1 MWQCLHS
8 GSNVYWTLAARQE
21 IQQWAKYT
29 ESLSSWSASFHA
41 VRPIIKHVNNVS
53 LWKTVTIKWRKES
66 KEKSKGREVRVAD
79 WEASHDAVRDLSEK
93 RVSEQ
98 GPKGREAAS
107 LVATW
112 AERVLDVRKRKHGYP
127 ARRACL
133 ACSESSREASMA
145 GVRWVKGTDRRWGQ
159 RNSWARSHWTFMGHY
174 NSFVCYSKVE
184 NYWKI
189 QNRGAR
195 WI

>member
-1 MWQCLHS
+1 M
-8 GSNVYWTLAARQE
+8 
-21 IQQWAKYT
+21 
-29 ESLSSWSASFHA
+29 
-41 VRPIIKHVNNVS
+41 RPIIKHVNNVS

-133 ACSESSREASMA
+133 ACSESSR
-145 GVRWVKGTDRRWGQ
+145 WGQ